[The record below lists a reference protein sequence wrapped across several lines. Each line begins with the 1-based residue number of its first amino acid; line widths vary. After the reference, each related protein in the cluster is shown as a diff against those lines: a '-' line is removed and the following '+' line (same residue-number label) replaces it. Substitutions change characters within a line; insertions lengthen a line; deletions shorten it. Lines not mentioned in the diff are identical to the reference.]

1 MLDSPVIKKL
11 KIGLLFNFQP
21 TWMGG
26 ITYILNLIKTFNY
39 LSDEDKPEIILY
51 YSDALKKFLDEI
63 DYPYITFSA
72 YPEQPVAKG
81 YLLSMLKRKNLFTD
95 ELIERDGLDAI
106 YPVRDCPVKSKT
118 KAKIVAWYA
127 DLQHKIYPEFFTR
140 STLLHRTLRLN
151 LMLRNASD
159 MVVSSQAVKDDFDHF
174 FKVRK
179 QLKFHIFHFVSIN
192 DDFEQLNIKELRHTY
207 NLPEKYF
214 MVSNQFHK
222 HKNHK
227 VILLALVKLKEK
239 GIYKH
244 VAFTGRF
251 PSATNSPYLAELHQI
266 INDNNLH
273 NQISMLGIIPR
284 NDQMQL
290 MNYSQAVIQ
299 PSLFEGW
306 STVIEDAKSLQVP
319 VIASDLKV
327 NIEQLQDKG
336 IYFESE
342 DYTTLA
348 NMIAEFPERNRG
360 ALIYPPHT
368 DRVKAAAKELL
379 SIFIS

>member
-1 MLDSPVIKKL
+1 MTFPDKKRL
-11 KIGLLFNFQP
+11 RIGILFNFQP

-39 LSDEDKPEIILY
+39 LSDDEKPEIVLY
-51 YSDALKKFLDEI
+51 YSDALKRYIDEI
-63 DYPYITFSA
+63 DYPNIEFIEYINKS
-72 YPEQPVAKG
+72 VAKS
-81 YLLSMLKRKNLFTD
+81 YLMSWLKGKNLFTD
-95 ELIERDGLDAI
+95 HLIIRDGLDAI

-118 KAKIVAWYA
+118 KAKVIAWYA

-140 STLLHRTLRLN
+140 STLIHRTLRLKF
-151 LMLRNASD
+151 MLRNATD
-159 MVVSSQAVKDDFDHF
+159 MVVSSQAVKDDFDRF
-174 FKVRK
+174 FTLRK
-179 QLKFHIFHFVSIN
+179 KLKFHIYHFVSIN
-192 DDFEQLNIKELRHTY
+192 DDFENIDINGLREKY

-227 VILLALVKLKEK
+227 VALLALAKLKEQ

-244 VAFTGRF
+244 IAFTGRF
-251 PSATNSPYLAELHQI
+251 PSAANSPYLAELHQI

-273 NQISMLGIIPR
+273 DQISMLGIIHR

-290 MNYSQAVIQ
+290 MNYCQAVLQ

-319 VIASDLKV
+319 VIASNLKV
-327 NIEQLQDKG
+327 NMEQLKDKG
-336 IYFESE
+336 IYFDPD
-342 DYTTLA
+342 DYNGLA
-348 NMIAEFPERNRG
+348 TMLINFPDRNRDV
-360 ALIYPPHT
+360 LIYAPHEERMKT
-368 DRVKAAAKELL
+368 AAKELL
-379 SIFIS
+379 DIFR

>member
-1 MLDSPVIKKL
+1 MIPLDKKRL
-11 KIGLLFNFQP
+11 KIGLLFNFQSV
-21 TWMGG
+21 WMGG

-39 LSDEDKPEIILY
+39 LDDEEKPEIILY
-51 YSDALKKFLDEI
+51 YSSALKKYISDI
-63 DYPYITFSA
+63 DYPHITFSE
-72 YPEQPVAKG
+72 YPAHPVALG
-81 YLLSMLKRKNLFTD
+81 YIMSWLNRKNLFID
-95 ELIERDGLDAI
+95 DLIVQDSLDAI

-118 KAKIVAWYA
+118 NAKVIAWYA
-127 DLQHKIYPEFFTR
+127 DLQHKVYPEFFTR

-151 LMLRNASD
+151 LMLRNATN
-159 MVVSSQAVKDDFDHF
+159 MVVSSQAVRDDFDRF
-174 FKVRK
+174 FKIRK
-179 QLKFHIFHFVSIN
+179 KLRFHIFHFVSIN
-192 DDFEQLNIKELRHTY
+192 EDFEQANIKELRHTY

-244 VAFTGRF
+244 IAFTGRF
-251 PSATNSPYLAELHQI
+251 PSAADSPYLAELHQI

-290 MNYSQAVIQ
+290 MNYCQAVLQ

-319 VIASDLKV
+319 VMASNLKV
-327 NIEQLQDKG
+327 NVEQLQDKG
-336 IYFESE
+336 EYFEPD
-342 DYTTLA
+342 DYKTLA
-348 NMIAEFPERNRG
+348 TMLANFPDRNR
-360 ALIYPPHT
+360 AKSIYMPHEH
-368 DRVKAAAKELL
+368 RVKSAAKELL
-379 SIFIS
+379 SIFSR